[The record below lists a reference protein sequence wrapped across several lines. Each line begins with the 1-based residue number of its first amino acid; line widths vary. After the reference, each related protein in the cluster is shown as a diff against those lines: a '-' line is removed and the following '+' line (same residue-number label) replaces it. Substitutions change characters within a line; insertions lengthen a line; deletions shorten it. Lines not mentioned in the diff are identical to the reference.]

1 MKIARLLE
9 EKKSYK
15 ALVKF
20 VGTNDNGET
29 SDHQYQQIQKTPDQK
44 VDPGGGKVADKG
56 SIPAGKD
63 TRLGNIRLEPRS
75 ALAPI
80 DL

>member
-1 MKIARLLE
+1 MKMARLLE

-20 VGTNDNGET
+20 AIET
-29 SDHQYQQIQKTPDQK
+29 IDRYHQYQPIQKTPDQK
-44 VDPGGGKVADKG
+44 VDPGGGKAADKG
-56 SIPAGKD
+56 SSPAGND
-63 TRLGNIRLEPRS
+63 IRLGNIRLESRS